1 MISLTNRA
9 WKTALAAAGIL
20 VGTSATMLQAHAEAY
35 PSRLVKIIVPYDP
48 GAALDTVARMVAE
61 AMSSQSGKPVVVEN
75 RPGGLTLIGAEAVA
89 RSEPDGYTL
98 LFSTD
103 DTYTVV
109 PQLSKNSSFNPNDQL
124 IPIALVGKI
133 INVILL
139 NPAVPAKTFPELI
152 EYARKH
158 PKELSFGSPSA
169 GSTHQLTIE
178 LLKSRAKIDML
189 HVPYKGNAAAL
200 AAATSGEVAF
210 ATIGYGTAKGLIE
223 AGKLRPIVISG
234 PEREPALPNLPTTA
248 ELGYPEVD
256 ATTWLTIALPAKT
269 PPEVVRQVSQAIS
282 RAVNDPDTRK
292 RIEARHIIPTDI
304 GRKELA
310 DRIAVRY
317 KNLGE
322 GLKLAGFLKE

>member
-1 MISLTNRA
+1 
-9 WKTALAAAGIL
+9 
-20 VGTSATMLQAHAEAY
+20 
-35 PSRLVKIIVPYDP
+35 
-48 GAALDTVARMVAE
+48 MVAE
-61 AMSSQSGKPVVVEN
+61 GISAQSGKPVIVEN
-75 RPGGLTLIGAEAVA
+75 RPGGMTTIGAEAVA

-98 LFSTD
+98 LFTTD
-103 DTYTVV
+103 DTFTVV
-109 PQLSKNSSFNPNDQL
+109 PQLSKNSSFDPKEL
-124 IPIALVGKI
+124 IPLALVGKI

-139 NPAVPAKTFPELI
+139 NPAVPVQTFPELI

-178 LLKSRAKIDML
+178 LLKNRAKIDML

-200 AAATSGEVAF
+200 AAATSGEVQF

-234 PEREPALPNLPTTA
+234 PEREPALPDLPTTA
-248 ELGYPEVD
+248 ELGFPEVD
-256 ATTWLTIALPAKT
+256 ATTWLTISLPAKT
-269 PPEVVRQVSQAIS
+269 PPEIVQQVSQVIS
-282 RAVNDPDTRK
+282 RAVNDPETRK
-292 RIEARHIIPTDI
+292 RIEARHIVPTDI

-310 DRIAVRY
+310 ERIEARY

-322 GLKLAGFLKE
+322 GLKLAGFLKN